1 MRYDSP
7 WTSHDLVKLRRQSD
21 FKLDTYSV
29 NVELL
34 DFDCWVR
41 LFLLCFFVLVLVFSG
56 IYINL
61 VTCVHLHACVTDLM
75 IVHMYV
81 QQIGGHI

>member
-7 WTSHDLVKLRRQSD
+7 WTSHDLVKLRMQSD

-34 DFDCWVR
+34 DFDCWVVVVVV
-41 LFLLCFFVLVLVFSG
+41 LFRIGTSLVYIIILL
-56 IYINL
+56 
-61 VTCVHLHACVTDLM
+61 HLFMHV
-75 IVHMYV
+75 
-81 QQIGGHI
+81 

>member
-7 WTSHDLVKLRRQSD
+7 WTSHDLVKLRMQSD

-34 DFDCWVR
+34 DFDCWVVVVVV
-41 LFLLCFFVLVLVFSG
+41 LFHIGVYIIILL
-56 IYINL
+56 
-61 VTCVHLHACVTDLM
+61 HLFMHV
-75 IVHMYV
+75 
-81 QQIGGHI
+81 

>member
-7 WTSHDLVKLRRQSD
+7 WTSHDLVKLRMQSD

-34 DFDCWVR
+34 DFDCWVVVVVVV
-41 LFLLCFFVLVLVFSG
+41 LFRIGVYIIILL
-56 IYINL
+56 
-61 VTCVHLHACVTDLM
+61 HLFMHV
-75 IVHMYV
+75 
-81 QQIGGHI
+81 